1 MLSRKRFCIYA
12 SEKQSSSK
20 FVNPEGKFV
29 KWNDP
34 EKLNLFSN
42 FKLPQETLVKIRINN
57 YIKKLT
63 VGFVNENYFL
73 YDKSNVIEQTFITEK
88 MKKLIYIYD
97 SISYYKV
104 QMK

>member
-29 KWNDP
+29 KWNHP

-42 FKLPQETLVKIRINN
+42 FKLPQETLVKTTINN

-63 VGFVNENYFL
+63 VGFVNESYFL